1 VQVEAGWATLPP
13 PLAVDARVRRLLG
26 RGVPAALRGRV
37 WFALLRA
44 ALEGTPDHGGLRAA
58 LEDGGYYARLLARRG
73 RSTHADVQ
81 RLVKTDAR
89 RTFSEHRH
97 ARRLQPAVRRLLD
110 AYSHRNPATG
120 YCQSMNFIAACLLLH
135 MPEPRAFWALCCL
148 LELVLPDGLHASQL
162 HGVTGL
168 GIGLAMPSP
177 SPNPDPNPNPNPDP
191 NQVTIELRL
200 LDDLLSRQ
208 HGALLAHLRAAG
220 VRVQMAASY
229 PNALALT
236 LTLS

>member
-1 VQVEAGWATLPP
+1 M
-13 PLAVDARVRRLLG
+13 RRLL
-26 RGVPAALRGRV
+26 RRAVPAALRGRV

-44 ALEGTPDHGGLRAA
+44 ALEGRPDHGGLRAA

-148 LELVLPDGLHASQL
+148 LELALPDGLHASQL

-168 GIGLAMPSP
+168 GIGLAMANPNP
-177 SPNPDPNPNPNPDP
+177 NPDPNPNPNPDPNPNPNPDPNPNPNPDP

-220 VRVQMAASY
+220 VRVQMAA
-229 PNALALT
+229 
-236 LTLS
+236 